1 MLLKTRIAVLVAT
14 ATLGLWAI
22 SGLLMYQRDAELTGR
37 LHASLLQTQQI
48 AWDRQQ
54 EEATSQL
61 EKALNTLLDS
71 PRWMQ
76 AWRSQNLAELN
87 EQLREALGGRARWR
101 ADVYDTAQNLLLTTA
116 AELRQEPLMEARW
129 LHQVLQ
135 PGSKGFDAGLSQT
148 SRDRYYWVTAK
159 AFSAPSGTS
168 STSSGNAGVLAIGLE
183 LPLLLPELAS
193 DLKGEVFLLNVRGR
207 EIDGT
212 QPGLLALQNWNLP
225 TRKPKVSDLE
235 GSSPAIT
242 KPLVASDSAGPV
254 VVKNEQTRNTQWLAV
269 LQPLAAPDGRRVGA
283 LLLVRDIT
291 RQRNDERQLAVFLL
305 VLGALLTAG
314 LGVGMF
320 AYLRRAMRPLERS
333 VEVLNALS
341 RGNLDATL
349 DEGDQALPDEA
360 GQIARGVAALRLELL
375 SLQMLRDERIRIRR
389 QQERLIRRQLK
400 LLADSL
406 DEVSRLEILE
416 ALEPESAAAS
426 KPEVPDNT
434 LADLAQILGR
444 MSGLVTT
451 QQGRL
456 VALLKEL
463 RSAMEQQALLVSLQQ
478 ELEIARS
485 MQLSIL
491 PRHAPATTAVE
502 VDSLIV
508 PAKEVGGDFYD
519 YFLVGDRH
527 LALVVADVSGKG
539 IPAAF
544 FMAISRTLLKNN
556 ASLLAKPADVMARLN
571 DQLSAENE
579 QMMFVTVFFG
589 LLELET
595 GTLEFVNAGHN
606 PPVLRR
612 ADGTVSLLPSGQNTA
627 LAVVDGLEY
636 TPGQLQLAPG
646 DLLLL
651 YTDGVTEAMN
661 AQSQLFGEERT
672 LEIVRRHP
680 QGQGSLV
687 KAVLQQIRLFENGTA
702 QADDITCVTVRYTGL
717 GESTGMK
724 GGI

>member
-1 MLLKTRIAVLVAT
+1 
-14 ATLGLWAI
+14 
-22 SGLLMYQRDAELTGR
+22 MYQRDAELTGR

-416 ALEPESAAAS
+416 ALEPESTAAS

>member
-14 ATLGLWAI
+14 ATLGLWAV
-22 SGLLMYQRDAELTGR
+22 SGLLLYQRDAELTGR

-48 AWDRQQ
+48 AWNRQQ

-76 AWRSQNLAELN
+76 SWRSQNLAELN

-101 ADVYDTAQNLLLTTA
+101 ADVYDAAQNLLLTTA

-129 LHQVLQ
+129 LYQVLQ

-148 SRDRYYWVTAK
+148 SRDRYYWVAVK
-159 AFSAPSGTS
+159 ALPAPSGTS
-168 STSSGNAGVLAIGLE
+168 PGSAGALAIGLE
-183 LPLLLPELAS
+183 LPLLLPALAS
-193 DLKGEVFLLNVRGR
+193 ALKGDVFLLNVRGR

-235 GSSPAIT
+235 GRSPAIP
-242 KPLVASDSAGPV
+242 KPLVASGSAGPV
-254 VVKNEQTRNTQWLAV
+254 IVKNEQTSTQWLAV

-291 RQRNDERQLAVFLL
+291 RQRNDERQLTVFLL

-595 GTLEFVNAGHN
+595 GTLEYVNAGHN

>member
-14 ATLGLWAI
+14 ATLGLWAV
-22 SGLLMYQRDAELTGR
+22 SGLLLYQRDAELTGR

-48 AWDRQQ
+48 AWNRQQ

-76 AWRSQNLAELN
+76 SWRSQNLAELN

-101 ADVYDTAQNLLLTTA
+101 ADVYDAAQNLLLTTA

-129 LHQVLQ
+129 LYQVLQ

-148 SRDRYYWVTAK
+148 SRDRYYWVAVK
-159 AFSAPSGTS
+159 ALPAPSGTS
-168 STSSGNAGVLAIGLE
+168 PGSAGALAIGLE
-183 LPLLLPELAS
+183 LPLLLPALAS
-193 DLKGEVFLLNVRGR
+193 ALKGDVFLLNVRGR

-235 GSSPAIT
+235 GRSAAIP
-242 KPLVASDSAGPV
+242 KPLVASGSAGPV
-254 VVKNEQTRNTQWLAV
+254 IVKNEQTSTQWLAV

-291 RQRNDERQLAVFLL
+291 RQRNDERQLTVFLL

-341 RGNLDATL
+341 CGNLDATL

-595 GTLEFVNAGHN
+595 GTLEYVNAGHN